1 MTLNPWYA
9 PLNRGL
15 RAAAFFAAHL
25 ISALMIIGGIYVVQ
39 TLLMYMGDP
48 KLFDRIPVKYIFDA
62 MDVFV
67 LVVFVVFGTGEAY
80 VVFQEHHKA
89 SSPKRRSK

>member
-1 MTLNPWYA
+1 MASNPWYA

-15 RAAAFFAAHL
+15 RAAAFFVAHL
-25 ISALMIIGGIYVVQ
+25 ISALIIIGGIYVIQ
-39 TLLMYMGDP
+39 TLLLHMGNP

-67 LVVFVVFGTGEAY
+67 LIVFVVFGTAEAY
-80 VVFQEHHKA
+80 VVFQEHHKGT
-89 SSPKRRSK
+89 PPMRRSK

>member
-1 MTLNPWYA
+1 
-9 PLNRGL
+9 
-15 RAAAFFAAHL
+15 
-25 ISALMIIGGIYVVQ
+25 
-39 TLLMYMGDP
+39 MGDP

-67 LVVFVVFGTGEAY
+67 LVVFVVFGTAEAY
-80 VVFQEHHKA
+80 VVFQEHHKG